1 VYHIRKHHPAAL
13 PIASQIFHHA
23 LKYALG
29 VLCGG
34 TLLVLYFRDASR
46 WSVAFIVACTVVALV
61 GLAAGRLV
69 LIFHRHKER
78 SLQEERQRWRS
89 GRRFTTLIERS
100 PTATLLLDATGTIR
114 YANGAARF
122 LLDRSSLFLDGQAL
136 ATWLHPDD
144 HHEFGSLLQA
154 TPQHDPTPSAPALRF
169 ARQNGEW
176 QTLEIALTD
185 LLRDPDVEHLVVTL
199 REPSERVWAELRLR
213 RQIDLYET
221 LLRAQSATGEGVLI
235 VTERAAAIRYA
246 NSAFA
251 QICGYS
257 QGELYTLPSLLLLFV
272 EQERQGLQERLS
284 GLSSTA
290 EHGSRFEVPLRH
302 KKGHLIDLE
311 VAIAPLQAEDRID
324 DRGLGRDQFILLA
337 RDITARRQSER
348 ALRAADER
356 YRNFV
361 ANAGDII
368 YSHTHDGTLI
378 AINRAA
384 EELLG
389 YAPDEMI
396 GQPLARFMAPG
407 SVTTARAS
415 LVKILTG
422 DKDLLPFA
430 LELVRKDG
438 SHLAVEINARLIAE
452 DDRPVI
458 VEGIARDLSTRKL
471 LERQQADQRFRAL
484 VQQASDVILIVDRSG
499 LITYASPAITRIW
512 GYDSAQRLGTAASA
526 LVHPSD
532 RRAMTGFLGDAL
544 AAPDTIATLR
554 VQLRHAD
561 GSWRHIE
568 GLATNLLDDRD
579 VQGLVINCRDVTERI
594 RAEDALRESEAL
606 IRTVVS
612 NVPIVLFALDPA
624 GTFTLAEGQGLAVL
638 EAAYGTFVGR
648 SIFDVYR
655 TIPQLVADGRRALAG
670 AAFSST
676 VDLGA
681 LTFES
686 SYTPFSDR
694 NGALTGVIGV
704 SINITDRRAVERQLS
719 HQAYHDALTGLPNR
733 ALFMGRLSETLTRGL
748 RAGENSAVLFL
759 DLDRFK
765 VVNDSLGHEVGD
777 RLLIAVGQRLRNC
790 LRPDD
795 VLARLGGDEFTIL
808 LERLE
813 HADQALAIA
822 VRITAALQQPFQI
835 MQDTRVHE
843 IYIST
848 SIGIA
853 QLAEG
858 NGASYAR
865 PDDIVRDA
873 DIALY
878 RAKADGKARHAIFD
892 RSMSAAAA
900 ERLTLETELRC
911 ALELEEFVIYYQP
924 TIDLATGRVHGVEA
938 LIRWQ
943 HPTRGLIAPSHFIP
957 VAEETGLII
966 ALGRWTLQTACQQL
980 RDWQDASPAT
990 APRSVS
996 VNLSAREFLDP
1007 DLVAYIE
1014 RLLHTI
1020 DLAPGCLCI
1029 EITESVLMTDAPL
1042 IDATLNRLKALGV
1055 SLSIDDFGTGYSS
1068 LGYLKRLPVDMLKID
1083 RSFVVGLGSDTE
1095 DTAIVRAIITLA
1107 HTLGLVVTAEGIE
1120 TADQVQQLEALSCEL
1135 GQGYFFARPQSAA
1148 ALGAVI
1154 ARQALPYGARLS
1166 VAQ

>member
-13 PIASQIFHHA
+13 PIASQISHHA
-23 LKYALG
+23 LKYGVG
-29 VLCGG
+29 VLFCGV
-34 TLLVLYFRDASR
+34 LLLLYFRDATR
-46 WSVAFIVACTVVALV
+46 WSVAFIVACTIVALA

-78 SLQEERQRWRS
+78 ALQEERQRWRS
-89 GRRFTTLIERS
+89 GERFTALIERS
-100 PTATLLLDATGTIR
+100 PTATLLLDAAGTIR
-114 YANGAARF
+114 YANGTARL
-122 LLDRSSLFLDGQAL
+122 LLDRSDLPLAGQSLAV
-136 ATWLHPDD
+136 WLHPDD
-144 HHEFGSLLQA
+144 RHEFAALLQTTTESA
-154 TPQHDPTPSAPALRF
+154 LLPSIPALRF
-169 ARQNGEW
+169 ARRDSDW
-176 QTLEIALTD
+176 QTLEIAQTN
-185 LLRDPDVEHLVVTL
+185 LLHDPDVEHLVVTL
-199 REPSERVWAELRLR
+199 RAPSERVWAELRLR

-221 LLRAQSATGEGVLI
+221 LLRAQSATGEGFLI

-251 QICGYS
+251 HICGYS

-272 EQERQGLQERLS
+272 EHARQGLQERLS
-284 GLSSTA
+284 SLSSAA
-290 EHGSRFEVPLRH
+290 ERGSRFEVPLRH

-311 VAIAPLQAEDRID
+311 VAIAPLQAEERVD

-348 ALRAADER
+348 ALRAADVR

-361 ANAGDII
+361 ENAGDII

-384 EELLG
+384 EELIG
-389 YAPDEMI
+389 YTSDEMI
-396 GQPLARFMAPG
+396 GQPLARFLAPG
-407 SVTTARAS
+407 SVATARAS

-422 DKDLLPFA
+422 DDDLLPFA

-452 DDRPVI
+452 DDRPAI

-484 VQQASDVILIVDRSG
+484 VQQASDVILILDRSG
-499 LITYASPAITRIW
+499 LIIYASPSITRIW
-512 GYDSAQRLGTAASA
+512 GYASAQLLGTAASA
-526 LVHPSD
+526 LVHPND
-532 RRAMTGFLGDAL
+532 RRAMTGFFGDTL

-554 VQLRHAD
+554 IQLRHAD
-561 GSWRHIE
+561 GTWRHIE

-579 VQGLVINCRDVTERI
+579 VHGIVINCRDVTERTS
-594 RAEDALRESEAL
+594 AEEALRESEAL

-612 NVPIVLFALDPA
+612 NVPIVLFALDST

-638 EAAYGTFVGR
+638 EATYGTFVGR
-648 SIFDVYR
+648 SIFEVYR
-655 TIPQLVADGRRALAG
+655 DIPQLVADGRRALAG
-670 AAFSST
+670 EAFSST
-676 VDLGA
+676 VDMGA

-694 NGALTGVIGV
+694 NGALTGIIGV
-704 SINITDRRAVERQLS
+704 SIDITDRRAVERQLS

-733 ALFMGRLSETLTRGL
+733 ALFMGRLSQILARGL

-777 RLLIAVGQRLRNC
+777 RLLIAVGQRLRSC

-808 LERLE
+808 LDRLE
-813 HADQALAIA
+813 YADQALTIA
-822 VRITAALQQPFQI
+822 ARVTAALQQSFQI
-835 MQDTRVHE
+835 AQDTRVHE

-858 NGASYAR
+858 SGAGYAR

-878 RAKADGKARHAIFD
+878 RAKTAGKARHAIFD

-900 ERLTLETELRC
+900 ERLTLETELRR
-911 ALELEEFVIYYQP
+911 ALELEEFVIHYQP
-924 TIDLATGRVHGVEA
+924 TIDLATGRVQGMEA

-943 HPTRGLIAPSHFIP
+943 HATRGLIAPSHFIP

-966 ALGRWTLQTACQQL
+966 PLGRWTLLTACQQL
-980 RDWQDASPAT
+980 RDWQCLRPDT
-990 APRSVS
+990 APRTVS

-1014 RLLHTI
+1014 QLLGMTE
-1020 DLAPGCLCI
+1020 LAPGCLCI

-1042 IDATLNRLKALGV
+1042 MDATLDNLKALGV

-1083 RSFVVGLGSDTE
+1083 RSFVIGLGSDTE

-1120 TADQVQQLEALSCEL
+1120 TADQLRQLEALSCEL
-1135 GQGYFFARPQSAA
+1135 GQGYFFAPPQSAA

-1154 ARQALPYGARLS
+1154 ARQSFPYGARLAI
-1166 VAQ
+1166 AQ